1 MIDKDFD
8 KRYVAIRS
16 EEVKA
21 LNEAI
26 RNVKDKEVH
35 WGSDFPYVTAQ
46 LSVCNGHSGAKVMG
60 VK

>member
-1 MIDKDFD
+1 LRK
-8 KRYVAIRS
+8 KYVVIRS

-35 WGSDFPYVTAQ
+35 WHSDFPYVTAQ
-46 LSVCNGHSGAKVMG
+46 LSSCNGHLDAKVMT